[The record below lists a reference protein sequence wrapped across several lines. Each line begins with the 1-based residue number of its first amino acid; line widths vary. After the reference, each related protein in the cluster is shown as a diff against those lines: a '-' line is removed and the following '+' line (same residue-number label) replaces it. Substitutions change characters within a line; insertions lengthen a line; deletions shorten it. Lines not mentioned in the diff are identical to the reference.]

1 VAAAILI
8 GQFAGGWL
16 ACAVWGDAALLA
28 WRIGRTA
35 SAWATAWPGWLAIGL
50 TALQIALSAVAVA
63 ILLLLTFVLAAL
75 VPSLIDLLHDPAL
88 PGIAG
93 AGAVYGLATLL
104 FGRIMAAPARAG
116 QRLRDRIEG
125 FRIYMKAAEER
136 PLNART
142 PPDRTPER
150 FERLLPCAVA
160 PGLTQN
166 WAARFDDVLAVAPVS
181 HFAWL
186 DLPGGF
192 DLGDLFG
199 PRGLGRGSF
208 FDALTGI
215 DGLFRSEGS
224 SIGGIG
230 GGIGGGFGGF
240 GGGGLGG
247 GGGW

>member
-1 VAAAILI
+1 
-8 GQFAGGWL
+8 
-16 ACAVWGDAALLA
+16 
-28 WRIGRTA
+28 
-35 SAWATAWPGWLAIGL
+35 
-50 TALQIALSAVAVA
+50 VAVA

-75 VPSLIDLLHDPAL
+75 VPSLIDLLRDPAL

-150 FERLLPCAVA
+150 FERLLPRAVA